1 MALRRGENNEGGGDD
16 ASTRVD
22 LDHLWKEGEGEA
34 KGDNGAKARKGRW
47 RLKKA

>member
-1 MALRRGENNEGGGDD
+1 MRRAENNEVGGDD
-16 ASTRVD
+16 AWTGGD